1 MRPGH
6 NNPRW
11 AQQGR
16 TSNSNLDIFEAE
28 AVIIEQRLESPG
40 AHATRLAPAPIR
52 ETRGGFGFGVAVAN
66 PGTCRVVHKGR
77 WHRRIQFL
85 WTS

>member
-1 MRPGH
+1 MMRPGH

-52 ETRGGFGFGVAVAN
+52 ETRGGFGFWCGS
-66 PGTCRVVHKGR
+66 TES
-77 WHRRIQFL
+77 WHLQ
-85 WTS
+85 SGA